1 MLKTA
6 RAFFADTAEKH
17 ASPTP
22 ARTAD
27 HPIRSCR
34 KFKSDMLELARTFL
48 KPARSPRVLAA
59 VVDFADL
66 PSDSDLSADSDS
78 VLSVDPASLN

>member
-1 MLKTA
+1 
-6 RAFFADTAEKH
+6 
-17 ASPTP
+17 
-22 ARTAD
+22 
-27 HPIRSCR
+27 
-34 KFKSDMLELARTFL
+34 MLELGRTFL

-78 VLSVDPASLN
+78 VDPASLN